1 MKEEASYI
9 LKNGNENNLE
19 NVIFISY
26 SPFDET
32 VDIKN
37 KDNFYQIGLNSVDIK
52 EKETIFDYFNRELLD
67 NIIAIQNPVAIKS
80 KELWEEILEKFSYE
94 EWIRR
99 LLEKLS
105 NLDQKIESNLLE
117 TEKFLKAEIGK
128 LSSGQK
134 IVLLS
139 LTSLSLKVKE
149 KTFVLVDELEL
160 FLHPSMIKSYT
171 RALIEIITKNNGI
184 CIIAT
189 HNPIVLQEIQTSC
202 VKIIKNNGEIES
214 FEKLGINSFGENI
227 NTLNNLIFGLDI
239 QNTGY
244 YELISSLNRTELKEK
259 QELLRNIMG
268 SEGRVILSTFMEIED
283 EKD

>member
-1 MKEEASYI
+1 M
-9 LKNGNENNLE
+9 
-19 NVIFISY
+19 
-26 SPFDET
+26 
-32 VDIKN
+32 
-37 KDNFYQIGLNSVDIK
+37 
-52 EKETIFDYFNRELLD
+52 
-67 NIIAIQNPVAIKS
+67 
-80 KELWEEILEKFSYE
+80 EKFSYE

-149 KTFVLVDELEL
+149 KTFVLVDEPEL